1 MPELLLAEDNLSLIL
16 TLRDRLQNSGYHVT
30 VERDGDNALDTAVS
44 KAFDCIILDI
54 GLPTRDGFEICAEL
68 RKRNVQTPI
77 LMLTARN
84 HVMDRVQGLK
94 LGADDYLTKPFEM
107 VELLARI
114 EALLRRMP
122 MRPATNLDVYAL
134 GEVDVDF
141 RRLEVRRK
149 GVRVDLSDLELRVLR
164 YLIEN
169 RGSVVT
175 RDELLAKVWKHDEL
189 PLTRTV
195 DVRIAALRQKLE
207 ADPARPALI
216 VTVHGVGYKL
226 VAGQ

>member
-1 MPELLLAEDNLSLIL
+1 VPEILLAEDNLSLIMM
-16 TLRDRLQNSGYHVT
+16 LRDRLQNSGYHVT
-30 VERDGDNALDTAVS
+30 VERDGQRALQLAIE
-44 KAFDCIILDI
+44 KPFDCIILDI
-54 GLPTRDGFEICAEL
+54 GLPARSGFDICAEL

-122 MRPATNLDVYAL
+122 PKAVTPDVYMI
-134 GEVDVDF
+134 GDVDADF
-141 RRLEVRRK
+141 RRMEVRRN
-149 GVRVDLSDLELRVLR
+149 GARVDLSDLELRVLR

-175 RDELLAKVWKHDEL
+175 RDELLAKVWKHDDL

-207 ADPARPALI
+207 SDPARPSLI

-226 VAGQ
+226 VANP